1 MNQNNKNQVNSNSFS
16 MDLESLRQK
25 YSKLLIQYKAA
36 VADYVNYLKSTT
48 IIENSNYDSSG
59 ANYKINSEQ
68 YVSLK
73 GMAFNGSGTAGQ
85 SDASTLQE
93 CQASC
98 ANLSN
103 CTGATFV
110 SNKCLVRSGN
120 SPIVPAGNDSYAII
134 PKSKQLLLNMED
146 INQQLLDTNKELTK
160 KINTVQPIFYKTTQ
174 DAISKNQELINNYKL
189 LNQERENILNL
200 LRQNETL
207 ESVDNENLVKTNQ
220 NYYSFI
226 LLSILAIAT
235 IFLLYKFSFSGNAI
249 PQVVQYGGELSSN
262 TYYIIF
268 VILLLV
274 IGINRFNKYF
284 M

>member
-25 YSKLLIQYKAA
+25 YSNLLIQYKAA
-36 VADYVNYLKSTT
+36 VADYVNYLNRISTT
-48 IIENSNYDSSG
+48 VNSNYDSS
-59 ANYKINSEQ
+59 ASNYKINSEQ
-68 YVSLK
+68 YTSLQ

-85 SDASTLQE
+85 SDATTLQE
-93 CQASC
+93 CEASC

-110 SNKCLVRSGN
+110 SDKCLVRTGD

-160 KINTVQPIFYKTTQ
+160 KINIVEPIFDKISQ
-174 DAISKNQELINNYKL
+174 DATTKNQDLINNYKV

-200 LRQNETL
+200 LRQYETL
-207 ESVDNENLVKTNQ
+207 ESVDNENLVKINQ

-226 LLSILAIAT
+226 LLSILAIAI
-235 IFLLYKFSFSGNAI
+235 IFLLYKFSFSGNTTPPI
-249 PQVVQYGGELSSN
+249 VQSGGELTSN
-262 TYYIIF
+262 IYYIIF
-268 VILLLV
+268 VILLV
-274 IGINRFNKYF
+274 TIGINCYNKYF
-284 M
+284 I

>member
-16 MDLESLRQK
+16 MDLESLSQK

-36 VADYVNYLKSTT
+36 VTDYVNYLKSIT
-48 IIENSNYDSSG
+48 IIENSNHESSG
-59 ANYKINSEQ
+59 PNYKINSEQ
-68 YVSLK
+68 YTSLQ

-85 SDASTLQE
+85 SDATTLQE

-110 SNKCLVRSGN
+110 SEKCLVRTGN

-160 KINTVQPIFYKTTQ
+160 KINTLQPIFDKTTQ
-174 DAISKNQELINNYKL
+174 NTTSKNQDLINNYKL

-207 ESVDNENLVKTNQ
+207 ESVENENLVKINQ

-226 LLSILAIAT
+226 LLSILAIAI
-235 IFLLYKFSFSGNAI
+235 IFLLFKFSFSGNAT
-249 PQVVQYGGELSSN
+249 PQVLQYGGELSSN

-268 VILLLV
+268 GILLLI
-274 IGINRFNKYF
+274 IGINCYNKYF

>member
-16 MDLESLRQK
+16 MDLESLSQK

-36 VADYVNYLKSTT
+36 VTDYVNYLKSIT
-48 IIENSNYDSSG
+48 IIENSNHDSSG
-59 ANYKINSEQ
+59 PNYKINSEQ
-68 YVSLK
+68 YTSLQ

-85 SDASTLQE
+85 SDATTLQE

-110 SNKCLVRSGN
+110 SEKCLVRTGN

-160 KINTVQPIFYKTTQ
+160 KINTLQPIFDKTTQ
-174 DAISKNQELINNYKL
+174 NTTSKNQDLINNYKL

-207 ESVDNENLVKTNQ
+207 ESVENENLVKINQ

-226 LLSILAIAT
+226 LLSILAIAI
-235 IFLLYKFSFSGNAI
+235 IFLLFKFSFSGNATS
-249 PQVVQYGGELSSN
+249 QVLQYGGELSSN

-268 VILLLV
+268 GILLLI
-274 IGINRFNKYF
+274 IGINCYNKYF